1 MNTILKINNNPLCK
15 HHYSNFDFVLSEH
28 QKKKLTNR
36 LIISTPFFTKSTISY
51 GLIVYSKN
59 TKKWVLVQ
67 RKHSVEFLLFIK
79 GLYRISYLPILIN
92 CITLN
97 ELDIIHKCI
106 NDPEYFKYIY
116 NDILQ
121 LDITSFDY
129 ALIRITENSEILTKL
144 LNSIKINDNILSW
157 NWPKGRLYFKQSPGL
172 FGNSIGIAKQSPVL
186 FGNQVEIDKQS
197 FGLFGNSTGIA
208 KQSAEFTIEDTSSN
222 VETPLECAKREFLE
236 EVEITLPPPLYITEN
251 YITNIIRT
259 INGRNIESRYWIYII
274 NDEIPISP
282 PDNNPEV
289 ISRDWFDTDTAQ
301 KLLNNDEFFDDIKNH
316 ININYEI
323 LF

>member
-1 MNTILKINNNPLCK
+1 MNTILKINNNPL
-15 HHYSNFDFVLSEH
+15 YSNFDFVISEK
-28 QKKKLTNR
+28 QKKLLTNR

-59 TKKWVLVQ
+59 SKKWVLIQ

-97 ELDIIHKCI
+97 ELQIINNCI
-106 NDPEYFKYIY
+106 NDEAYFKHLYI
-116 NDILQ
+116 DILQ

-129 ALIRITENSEILTKL
+129 ALIRIKENRQILTKIL
-144 LNSIKINDNILSW
+144 SSIKINDNILSW
-157 NWPKGRLYFKQSPGL
+157 NWPKGRLYFKQP
-172 FGNSIGIAKQSPVL
+172 
-186 FGNQVEIDKQS
+186 
-197 FGLFGNSTGIA
+197 STELNI
-208 KQSAEFTIEDTSSN
+208 QDTSSN

-236 EVEITLPPPLYITEN
+236 EVEITLPPPLYITDN
-251 YITNIIRT
+251 YISNIIRT

-282 PDNNPEV
+282 PNDNPEV
-289 ISRDWFDTDTAQ
+289 ISRDWFDTDTTQ
-301 KLLNNDEFFDDIKNH
+301 KLLNNDEFFNDIKNH
-316 ININYEI
+316 INTNYEI
-323 LF
+323 LFQ

>member
-1 MNTILKINNNPLCK
+1 MNTILKINNNPL
-15 HHYSNFDFVLSEH
+15 YSNFDFVISEK
-28 QKKKLTNR
+28 QKKLLTNR

-59 TKKWVLVQ
+59 SKKWVLIQ

-97 ELDIIHKCI
+97 ELQIINNCI
-106 NDPEYFKYIY
+106 NDEAYFKNLYI
-116 NDILQ
+116 DILQ

-129 ALIRITENSEILTKL
+129 ALIRIKENRQILTKIL
-144 LNSIKINDNILSW
+144 SSIKINDNILSW
-157 NWPKGRLYFKQSPGL
+157 NWPKGRLYFKQP
-172 FGNSIGIAKQSPVL
+172 
-186 FGNQVEIDKQS
+186 
-197 FGLFGNSTGIA
+197 STELNI
-208 KQSAEFTIEDTSSN
+208 QDTSSN

-236 EVEITLPPPLYITEN
+236 EVEITLPPPLYITDN
-251 YITNIIRT
+251 YISNIIRT

-282 PDNNPEV
+282 PNDNPEV
-289 ISRDWFDTDTAQ
+289 ISRDWFDTDTTQ
-301 KLLNNDEFFDDIKNH
+301 KLLNNDEFFNDIKNH
-316 ININYEI
+316 INTNYEI
-323 LF
+323 LFQ